1 MTKFTT
7 EGAKCCAGYC
17 AVFVLSALFWPAVD
31 TRASDYRE
39 PSAEITALLVA
50 PKPPE
55 PLLHATTGQ
64 VARLYREPVI
74 ALDRLALP
82 RLGLAGRRFEPVS
95 GISKV
100 EALISRVDVLSVN
113 AAADQP
119 PVLWQPRAN
128 TLLDFIQFSPDGNT
142 LSAVAIG
149 EGMARLVLFDIS
161 RQTERELD
169 VPINPAW
176 GNPCRWTMKNELI
189 CHVVVE
195 SRGKAPAA
203 APSPTLVEHTGG
215 PVPVRTYSNLLKGS
229 HDDQLFEYYFSSQLA
244 ITDVSGKWERKLG
257 PQGLL
262 TNLEVSPDGQYVVV
276 ERVQR
281 PYSRLVPAYRFP
293 SSIEIWD
300 LARGVQLYASSVVGF
315 GLDETEREKADPR
328 RFNWKEDGSNTLGY
342 IDKSLDEEGNRV
354 YQWMAIAAPFE
365 GPARKVA
372 AGDKNFRSFGWTTAG
387 TPWFQ
392 TRGDTA
398 EEAVVQMIVDQ
409 ETVELWRGRA
419 ADRYSDPGR
428 ALRING
434 SDGPVLEDDGRL
446 FLAGD
451 GLSDAGPQPFLDTIE
466 LRTGRT
472 KRVYSAEAK
481 TYEPVLGI
489 TGIEPLSF
497 ITSRESD
504 TDQPNLYFHREG
516 IKSAMSPLPDPYP
529 QLQGVSRQLL
539 TYKRADGL
547 DLSAT
552 LYLPKDYVK
561 GDALPTLVWIYP
573 HDFSDEGEAEQVDIR
588 AFRFHRVIG
597 PSALAAVAAGYAVM
611 MNPTMPILHSDI
623 DSNDG
628 YLPQLIASAEAA
640 VSTLVDMGVT
650 DPARVAVGGRS
661 YGAFSAANLLI
672 HSDIFATAI
681 AMSGAYNRTLT
692 PFGFQHEHRSFW
704 DAMGMYTKVS
714 PFFHADEY
722 NEPILLV
729 HGGNDENAGTL
740 PLQAWRFFHALA
752 GEGATVRYVELPYEG
767 HHYWARESVLLAAAE
782 MLDWLDRTI
791 GPEADLETHQVAK
804 DGKKGPK

>member
-1 MTKFTT
+1 MTKRI
-7 EGAKCCAGYC
+7 EGEINCCSVLC
-17 AVFVLSALFWPAVD
+17 AFLMLGTAFLPALAV
-31 TRASDYRE
+31 RASDYRE
-39 PSAEITALLVA
+39 PSAAITALLVS

-74 ALDRLALP
+74 TLERLAISRLAL
-82 RLGLAGRRFEPVS
+82 AGRQFDPVS

-100 EALISRVDVLSVN
+100 EPLIYRVDILSVN
-113 AAADQP
+113 AAVTQLPVTWQP
-119 PVLWQPRAN
+119 PVN
-128 TLLDFIQFSPDGNT
+128 TVLDFIQFSPDGSM

-149 EGMARLVLFDIS
+149 EGRARLVLFDIGGQ
-161 RQTERELD
+161 RERELD
-169 VPINPAW
+169 IPINPAW
-176 GNPCRWTMKNELI
+176 GNPCRWTLENELI
-189 CHVVVE
+189 CHVVSE
-195 SRGKAPAA
+195 NRGLAPAA
-203 APSPTLVEHTGG
+203 RPSPTVVEHAAG
-215 PVPVRTYSNLLKGS
+215 PAPVRTYSNLLKGS
-229 HDDQLFEYYFSSQLA
+229 SDDQLFEYYFSSQLA
-244 ITDVSGKWERKLG
+244 RTDVSGKWERIPG

-262 TNLEVSPDGQYVVV
+262 TNLELSPDGQYVVV

-293 SSIEIWD
+293 SSIEVWD
-300 LARGVQLYASSVVGF
+300 LARGEQLYGSSVIGF
-315 GLDETEREKADPR
+315 GLDETERDKEDPR
-328 RFNWKEDGSNTLGY
+328 RLNWMGDGSNTLGY
-342 IDKSLDEEGNRV
+342 INKSRDAKGNRT

-365 GPARKVA
+365 GQPWEVA
-372 AGDKNFRSFGWTTAG
+372 TGDRNFRSFGWTTAG

-392 TRGDTA
+392 TRGDSP
-398 EEAVVQMIVDQ
+398 EEAIVQLIIDHN
-409 ETVELWRGRA
+409 TVELWRGRA

-451 GLSDAGPQPFLDTIE
+451 GLSDAGPQPFLDTLE
-466 LRTGRT
+466 LRTGRVE
-472 KRVYSAEAK
+472 RLYSAAEK

-489 TGIEPLSF
+489 VETKPLSF
-497 ITSRESD
+497 ITSRESAS
-504 TDQPNLYFHREG
+504 DQPNLYFHSQGKRT
-516 IKSAMSPLPDPYP
+516 AMSPLPDPYP

-552 LYLPKDYVK
+552 LYLPKGYVK
-561 GDALPTLVWIYP
+561 GRRLPTLVWIYP
-573 HDFSDEGEAEQVDIR
+573 HDFSDQAEAEQVDIR

-597 PSALAAVAAGYAVM
+597 PSALAAVAAGYAVL

-628 YLPQLIASAEAA
+628 YLPQLVASAEAA
-640 VSTLVDMGVT
+640 VNTLVEMGVT
-650 DPARVAVGGRS
+650 DPRRVAVGGRS
-661 YGAFSAANLLI
+661 YGAFSAANLLV

-740 PLQAWRFFHALA
+740 PLQAWRFFHALV
-752 GEGATVRYVELPYEG
+752 GEGAVVRYVELPYEG

-791 GPEADLETHQVAK
+791 GPEADLETHQVPIE
-804 DGKKGPK
+804 GKEKNE